1 MIILQLQPIKG
12 SQLYNNS
19 INIQPIMKKI
29 TATENKKYT
38 DKAYSFF
45 TDIIY
50 TPDSA
55 VTDEYFEIDEND
67 VGNIQDSKA
76 NIQIESLS
84 DLEQITSNIQEID
97 KAKEAIKYSIN
108 SLDLSNNDT
117 IKFKDYLPDW
127 NDYIN
132 KSLPINFKFKYN
144 NQPYKT
150 LQYINIVLENQ
161 TPDIVYSLYAIIN
174 EEHEGTLE
182 DPIPYVQQMAIEKG
196 KYYSQYGVVYIAIQN
211 MPTGMPYDLSQIPSI
226 VQPV

>member
-1 MIILQLQPIKG
+1 
-12 SQLYNNS
+12 
-19 INIQPIMKKI
+19 MKKI
-29 TATENKKYT
+29 TANEGKKYT

-45 TDIIY
+45 TNIIY
-50 TPDSA
+50 APDSA
-55 VTDEYFEIDEND
+55 VTDNFFEIDDSE
-67 VGNIQDSKA
+67 VKNIQDSKA

-84 DLEQITSNIQEID
+84 DLEQITSNIEQINE
-97 KAKEAIKYSIN
+97 AKEAIKYSIN
-108 SLDLSNNDT
+108 ALDLSNNDT
-117 IKFKDYLPDW
+117 IKYKDYLPDW

-132 KSLPINFKFKYN
+132 KSLPKDFKFRYN

-182 DPIPYVQQMAIEKG
+182 DPIPYTQQMSIEKG
-196 KYYSQYGVVYIAIQN
+196 KYYIQYDVVYIAIQSTL
-211 MPTGMPYDLSQIPSI
+211 TGQPYDLRDMPSI

>member
-1 MIILQLQPIKG
+1 
-12 SQLYNNS
+12 
-19 INIQPIMKKI
+19 MKKI

-50 TPDSA
+50 APDSA
-55 VTDEYFEIDEND
+55 VTDEYFEIDENE
-67 VGNIQDSKA
+67 VQNIQDSKA

-84 DLEQITSNIQEID
+84 DLEEITSNIQEID

-117 IKFKDYLPDW
+117 IKYKDYLPDW
-127 NDYIN
+127 NDYVG
-132 KSLPINFKFKYN
+132 KSLPKDFKFQYN

-150 LQYINIVLENQ
+150 IQAVNIVLSNH
-161 TPDIVYSLYAIIN
+161 TPDIVYALYAIIN

-211 MPTGMPYDLSQIPSI
+211 MPTGMPYDLNQIPAI
-226 VQPV
+226 VQSV

>member
-1 MIILQLQPIKG
+1 
-12 SQLYNNS
+12 
-19 INIQPIMKKI
+19 MKKI

-50 TPDSA
+50 MPDSA
-55 VTDEYFEIDEND
+55 VTDEYFQIDENEAEI
-67 VGNIQDSKA
+67 IQDSKA
-76 NIQIESLS
+76 DIQIESLS
-84 DLEQITSNIQEID
+84 DLEEITSNIQEID

-117 IKFKDYLPDW
+117 IKYKDYLPDW
-127 NDYIN
+127 NDYVG

-144 NQPYKT
+144 NQPYQT
-150 LQYINIVLENQ
+150 IQYINVVLSDQ
-161 TPDIVYSLYAIIN
+161 TPDIVYSLYVAIN
-174 EEHEGTLE
+174 EEHEGTLQ

-196 KYYSQYGVVYIAIQN
+196 KNYSQYGITYLAIQS
-211 MPTGMPYDLSQIPSI
+211 MPTGMPYDLNQIPAI

>member
-1 MIILQLQPIKG
+1 
-12 SQLYNNS
+12 
-19 INIQPIMKKI
+19 MKKL
-29 TATENKKYT
+29 TAQTNKKYT

-50 TPDSA
+50 APDSA

-67 VGNIQDSKA
+67 VQNIQDSKA
-76 NIQIESLS
+76 NIELNSIE
-84 DLEQITSNIQEID
+84 DLEEITSNIQEID

-108 SLDLSNNDT
+108 SLDLSNNDA
-117 IKFKDYLPDW
+117 IKFKDYLPYW
-127 NDYIN
+127 ADYIN
-132 KSLPINFKFKYN
+132 KSMPKDFKFQYN

-161 TPDIVYSLYAIIN
+161 TPDLVYALYAIIN

-182 DPIPYVQQMAIEKG
+182 DPIPYVQQMSIEKG
-196 KYYSQYGVVYIAIQN
+196 KYYIQYDVIYYAIQD
-211 MPTGMPYDLSQIPSI
+211 MPTGMPYDLNQIPSI

>member
-1 MIILQLQPIKG
+1 
-12 SQLYNNS
+12 
-19 INIQPIMKKI
+19 MKKL
-29 TATENKKYT
+29 TAQTNKKYT

-50 TPDSA
+50 APDSA
-55 VTDEYFEIDEND
+55 VTENFFEIDDSE
-67 VGNIQDSKA
+67 VKNIQDSKA

-97 KAKEAIKYSIN
+97 KAKNAIKYSIN

-117 IKFKDYLPDW
+117 IKYKDYLPDW
-127 NDYIN
+127 NDYVG
-132 KSLPINFKFKYN
+132 KSLPKDFKFRYN
-144 NQPYKT
+144 NQAYKT
-150 LQYINIVLENQ
+150 LQYINVVLDNQ

-182 DPIPYVQQMAIEKG
+182 DPIPYQQQMAIEKG
-196 KYYSQYGVVYIAIQN
+196 KYYSQYGITYLAIQD
-211 MPTGMPYDLSQIPSI
+211 MPTGMPYDLNQIPAI

>member
-1 MIILQLQPIKG
+1 
-12 SQLYNNS
+12 
-19 INIQPIMKKI
+19 MKKI

-50 TPDSA
+50 MPDSA
-55 VTDEYFEIDEND
+55 VTDGYFEIDENEAEI
-67 VGNIQDSKA
+67 IQDSKA
-76 NIQIESLS
+76 DIQIESLT
-84 DLEQITSNIQEID
+84 DLEEITSNIQEID

-117 IKFKDYLPDW
+117 IKYKDYLPVW
-127 NDYIN
+127 TDYIN
-132 KSLPINFKFKYN
+132 KSMPKDFKFKYN
-144 NQPYKT
+144 NQPYQT
-150 LQYINIVLENQ
+150 IQYINVVLSDQ
-161 TPDIVYSLYAIIN
+161 TPDIVYSLYVAIN

-182 DPIPYVQQMAIEKG
+182 DPIPYIQQMAIEKG
-196 KYYSQYGVVYIAIQN
+196 KYYIQYDVVYWAIQD

>member
-1 MIILQLQPIKG
+1 
-12 SQLYNNS
+12 
-19 INIQPIMKKI
+19 MKKI

-50 TPDSA
+50 APDSA
-55 VTDEYFEIDEND
+55 VTDEYFEIDENE
-67 VGNIQDSKA
+67 VQNIQDSKA
-76 NIQIESLS
+76 NIELNSIE

-117 IKFKDYLPDW
+117 IKYKDYLPDW
-127 NDYIN
+127 NDYVG

-144 NQPYKT
+144 NQPYQT

-161 TPDIVYSLYAIIN
+161 TPDIVYALYAIIN

-196 KYYSQYGVVYIAIQN
+196 KYYIQYDVVYIAIQN

>member
-1 MIILQLQPIKG
+1 
-12 SQLYNNS
+12 
-19 INIQPIMKKI
+19 MKKL
-29 TATENKKYT
+29 TAQTNKKYT

-50 TPDSA
+50 APDSA

-67 VGNIQDSKA
+67 VQNIQDSKA
-76 NIQIESLS
+76 NIELNSIE
-84 DLEQITSNIQEID
+84 DLEQITSNIEEID

-108 SLDLSNNDT
+108 SLDLSNNDA
-117 IKFKDYLPDW
+117 IKFKDYLPYW
-127 NDYIN
+127 ADYIN
-132 KSLPINFKFKYN
+132 KSMPKDFKFQYN

-161 TPDIVYSLYAIIN
+161 TPDIVYALYAIIN
-174 EEHEGTLE
+174 EEHDGTLE

-196 KYYSQYGVVYIAIQN
+196 KYYSQYDIIYLAIQD
-211 MPTGMPYDLSQIPSI
+211 MPTGMPYDLSQIPAI

>member
-1 MIILQLQPIKG
+1 MNKL
-12 SQLYNNS
+12 
-19 INIQPIMKKI
+19 

-45 TDIIY
+45 TDTIY
-50 TPDSA
+50 MPDSA
-55 VTDEYFEIDEND
+55 TTDNFFEIDENEAK
-67 VGNIQDSKA
+67 NIQDYKA

-84 DLEQITSNIQEID
+84 DLEQITANIEEID

-108 SLDLSNNDT
+108 SLDLSNNDA

-132 KSLPINFKFKYN
+132 KSMPKDFKLQYN
-144 NQPYKT
+144 NQPYQT
-150 LQYINIVLENQ
+150 LQYINVVLSDQ

-182 DPIPYVQQMAIEKG
+182 DPIPYVQQMSIEKG
-196 KYYSQYGVVYIAIQN
+196 KYYIQYDVVYIAIQSTL
-211 MPTGMPYDLSQIPSI
+211 TGQPYDLRDMPSI